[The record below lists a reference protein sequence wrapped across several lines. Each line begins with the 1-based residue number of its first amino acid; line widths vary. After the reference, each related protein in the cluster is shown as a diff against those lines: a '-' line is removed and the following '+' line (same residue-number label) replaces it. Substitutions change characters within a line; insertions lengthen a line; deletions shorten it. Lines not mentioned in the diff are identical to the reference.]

1 MLTDDRQ
8 NAAPRHSGLDPESVE
23 HTAVTFATDP
33 ETIFVA
39 SACEYGV
46 AVQGDV
52 SMATSIMVTDDRR
65 KNYFKAFFKTSR
77 FACIDLRYV
86 APPLT
91 AFASVAC
98 IESITSMP
106 RFLFLEFLFTVFA
119 IF

>member
-1 MLTDDRQ
+1 MPP
-8 NAAPRHSGLDPESVE
+8 PRHSGVDPESVK
-23 HTAVTFATDP
+23 HTAVTFATAP

-52 SMATSIMVTDDRR
+52 SMATANRR
-65 KNYFKAFFKTSR
+65 KNYFKACFKTSR

>member
-1 MLTDDRQ
+1 MVTSIMITGDRQ
-8 NAAPRHSGLDPESVE
+8 YAAPRHSELDSESVE
-23 HTAVTFATDP
+23 HTAMTFTDP

-52 SMATSIMVTDDRR
+52 SMITGDRR
-65 KNYFKAFFKTSR
+65 KNYFKACFKTSR